1 MREAARLSDTIGSAL
16 GVGVRAGRKRL
27 KLTQS
32 ELADRVGVHQT
43 WISRIE
49 LGQGQ
54 AVPLHL
60 WIRIGLV
67 LGQPLAVTF
76 SRMLGETRL
85 PADAG
90 HLLIQESL
98 LRLARA
104 TGRAATFEL
113 PTRPTDPARSVDV
126 CVRDARHRVLIVEE
140 AWNTFGDIGAAVRS
154 TKRKSAEAV
163 DLAETIDDGPAYRV
177 ATVWVVRDSAGNRE
191 VITRFPEIL
200 ASTFTGSSR
209 DWTRALT
216 TEVAPPANPGL
227 VWYDASTDRIREW
240 RRPRVGPIART
251 AVRPGIRG
259 RLNSEPSRVTT
270 PHASMDPG
278 VFE

>member
-1 MREAARLSDTIGSAL
+1 MDRFAAPRRRGTETRREATRLSDAIASAL
-16 GVGVRAGRKRL
+16 GVGARAGRKRL
-27 KLTQS
+27 RLTQS

-49 LGQGQ
+49 LGHGQ
-54 AVPLHL
+54 AAPISL

-67 LGQPLAVTF
+67 LGQPLAVSF
-76 SRMLGETRL
+76 SRVLGDTRL

-98 LRLARA
+98 LRMARA
-104 TGRAATFEL
+104 TGRTATVEL
-113 PTRPTDPARSVDV
+113 PTKPMNPAHSIDV

-154 TKRKSAEAV
+154 TNRKSAEAI

-177 ATVWVVRDSAGNRE
+177 ATVWVVRDSARNRE
-191 VITRFPEIL
+191 VIGRFPEIL

-209 DWTRALT
+209 HWMLALT
-216 TEVAPPANPGL
+216 TEVAPPAEPGL
-227 VWYDASTDRIREW
+227 VWYDPSTDRISEW
-240 RRPRVGPIART
+240 RRPRVAPVARS
-251 AVRPGIRG
+251 ALRPRH
-259 RLNSEPSRVTT
+259 SPE
-270 PHASMDPG
+270 A
-278 VFE
+278 